1 MHTLP
6 LNRAL
11 LVHMRSVLWSS
22 PLLRPSS
29 SLEQAGLTFRGCLQ
43 RGAMPCLSSLS
54 TSELT
59 PSGRKEREVWL
70 VDVVAAHEKTSHL
83 IKTNCPRSIYR
94 ICILF
99 FFFSIMLTNA
109 ILHPLPRL
117 SLSFSDGGGT
127 LEVAVMGTVVPV
139 NLHVEPGT
147 TLDFG
152 ECPAGSTNTQQIQVG
167 SA

>member
-1 MHTLP
+1 
-6 LNRAL
+6 
-11 LVHMRSVLWSS
+11 
-22 PLLRPSS
+22 
-29 SLEQAGLTFRGCLQ
+29 
-43 RGAMPCLSSLS
+43 
-54 TSELT
+54 
-59 PSGRKEREVWL
+59 
-70 VDVVAAHEKTSHL
+70 
-83 IKTNCPRSIYR
+83 
-94 ICILF
+94 
-99 FFFSIMLTNA
+99 MLTNA
-109 ILHPLPRL
+109 ILLPLPRL